1 MRQLPCLAAALSLL
15 VLAACDKGAPD
26 RDLVEG
32 NAAGALGNRI
42 MVDPTQLAGGPRS
55 AATPTPVSNRTTPAE
70 QLTPAP
76 PAKRAGAC
84 PECDAARRAV
94 TLAAVRQQQGTTPV
108 ECTRSLTY
116 AAEWARRLPPDLP
129 LYPQAKVTEAAGSED
144 SGCHFRVVSFS
155 VDAPVAHMVDWYHTR
170 ATRAGFASGHQLDGP
185 EHVLAGSR
193 ARDGGVYVLFL
204 SPDGPRTSIDMVVNK
219 GV

>member
-26 RDLVEG
+26 ANWVEG
-32 NAAGALGNRI
+32 NATGALANRI
-42 MVDPTQLAGGPRS
+42 MVDPRQLAGGPRS
-55 AATPTPVSNRTTPAE
+55 ASTPTVSKRTTPAE
-70 QLTPAP
+70 QLSPAP
-76 PAKRAGAC
+76 PAKRAGNC

-94 TLAAVRQQQGTTPV
+94 TLAAVPQQPGTTPV
-108 ECTRSLTY
+108 ECTRSLTF
-116 AAEWARRLPPDLP
+116 AADWARRLPPDLP
-129 LYPQAKVTEAAGSED
+129 LYPQARVTEAAGSEE
-144 SGCHFRVVSFS
+144 SGCHFRVVSFT
-155 VDAPVAHMVDWYHTR
+155 VDAPVAHMVHWYHTR
-170 ATRAGFASGHQLDGP
+170 ATRAGFTSGHQLDGP
-185 EHVLAGSR
+185 DHVLAGSR